1 MQERIKEDRWATKEA
16 KVSRVIFALSRPSLA
31 SLRQAVPMGKE
42 SNLSPAS
49 TLAPEPFFLIRI
61 QQQLALRTRIASA
74 KQSRAKKLFP

>member
-1 MQERIKEDRWATKEA
+1 MQERIKEDRWATKEV

-74 KQSRAKKLFP
+74 KQSRAKTLFP